1 MLAPQDLRP
10 AQIAGDEDVNAPQVA
25 QLSIDL
31 AVARAERDEAR
42 EALDAIPATSG
53 DVAATVKGEE
63 D

>member
-1 MLAPQDLRP
+1 MLDPTPDR
-10 AQIAGDEDVNAPQVA
+10 NARVINYLATQVA